1 MQRAESYTLPPL
13 ARLYDAMQQS
23 GRPIQSRRSQ
33 MTRGSRSMTSA
44 SSQRASSRGSSDR
57 RLYRNSPFIRPTV
70 AVRPHAGDSPSTK
83 DFEGLSADASHPVQK
98 AWIEHT
104 VPQCGYCQSGQIM
117 AAVALLRRSPKPT
130 DREIDQAMADNLCRC
145 GTYAQIREAI
155 HAAAKLGAA

>member
-83 DFEGLSADASHPVQK
+83 DFEGLSADVPPPPV
-98 AWIEHT
+98 
-104 VPQCGYCQSGQIM
+104 P
-117 AAVALLRRSPKPT
+117 LRRSQRKLARSPVT
-130 DREIDQAMADNLCRC
+130 ESSVASSADL
-145 GTYAQIREAI
+145 YPYF
-155 HAAAKLGAA
+155 